1 MYKYAIAR
9 QLATKKL
16 ITNRGDNIG
25 RLVDLM
31 VNEVSG
37 EIEALL
43 VEIDPSSK
51 VVKQLDVQGNL
62 LEIPYRSVIA
72 VSDVFVID
80 EKILLTKDDGTF
92 N

>member
-43 VEIDPSSK
+43 VEVDPASK
-51 VVKQLDVQGNL
+51 VVKQLEVQGNL
-62 LEIPYRSVIA
+62 LEVPYKSVLA

-80 EKILLTKDDGTF
+80 ERMLLTKDHGAF

>member
-31 VNEVSG
+31 VNESTG
-37 EIEALL
+37 EIESIL

-51 VVKQLDVQGNL
+51 VVQKLEVQGNL
-62 LEIPYRSVIA
+62 LEIPYKSVLA
-72 VSDVFVID
+72 VSDVFIID
-80 EKILLTKDDGTF
+80 ERQLVG
-92 N
+92 

>member
-16 ITNRGDNIG
+16 ITNRGDNLG
-25 RLVDLM
+25 RLVDLL

-37 EIEALL
+37 EVEALL
-43 VEIDPSSK
+43 IEVDPTSK
-51 VVKQLDVQGNL
+51 IVKQLDVQGNL
-62 LEIPYRSVIA
+62 LEVPYKCVVA

-80 EKILLTKDDGTF
+80 EKELLAKDAGF
-92 N
+92 

>member
-31 VNEVSG
+31 VNEVTG

-62 LEIPYRSVIA
+62 LEIPYRSVVA

-80 EKILLTKDDGTF
+80 EKTLLTKDDGTF

>member
-31 VNEVSG
+31 VNESNG
-37 EIEALL
+37 EIESIL
-43 VEIDPSSK
+43 VEVDPSSK
-51 VVKQLDVQGNL
+51 ILKQLEVQGNL
-62 LEIPYRSVIA
+62 IEVPYKSVLA

-80 EKILLTKDDGTF
+80 EKQLLG
-92 N
+92 

>member
-51 VVKQLDVQGNL
+51 LVKQLDVQGNL
-62 LEIPYRSVIA
+62 LEIPYRSVVA

-80 EKILLTKDDGTF
+80 EKILLAKDDGTF

>member
-31 VNEVSG
+31 VNEATG
-37 EIEALL
+37 EIESIL
-43 VEIDPSSK
+43 VEVDPSSK
-51 VVKQLDVQGNL
+51 VVKQLEVQGNM
-62 LEIPYRSVIA
+62 LEVPYKSVLA
-72 VSDVFVID
+72 VSDVFIVD
-80 EKILLTKDDGTF
+80 ERQLIG
-92 N
+92 

>member
-80 EKILLTKDDGTF
+80 EKTLLTKDDGTF